1 VSETAGD
8 EPDII
13 WLDSVGST
21 NAEAMKLL
29 AEGRMSPV
37 WMTAREQTAGRGRQE
52 RQWTSPPGNLYASL
66 LLPLPGVAIGKLS
79 CLSLVAGLAVADS
92 FVASGVNAPVTLKWP
107 NDVLVDGRK
116 AAGILIE
123 TAGQAETLAAI
134 IGCGVNLAHHPDDTR
149 WPATHV
155 AAHRRAVDPSDMMTL
170 LAACMETRLE
180 QWDRGAGQAS
190 IIEDWTGRAFG
201 LGTRLRLSD
210 GTEGGFRG
218 LASSGAMLVQL
229 ADGTEHLHHAG
240 DVEWSEA
247 LAGMT

>member
-1 VSETAGD
+1 
-8 EPDII
+8 
-13 WLDSVGST
+13 
-21 NAEAMKLL
+21 
-29 AEGRMSPV
+29 
-37 WMTAREQTAGRGRQE
+37 
-52 RQWTSPPGNLYASL
+52 
-66 LLPLPGVAIGKLS
+66 
-79 CLSLVAGLAVADS
+79 
-92 FVASGVNAPVTLKWP
+92 
-107 NDVLVDGRK
+107 VLVDGRK

-155 AAHRRAVDPSDMMTL
+155 AAHRRPVDPSDMMTL

-190 IIEDWTGRAFG
+190 IIEDWTGTGVRPWHPPAAERRHRG
-201 LGTRLRLSD
+201 R
-210 GTEGGFRG
+210 GFRG